1 MSDKPKSAWELA
13 LEKLQREDPAE
24 IRKLTDEQKVAIA
37 GIRRKYQARIAEAE
51 LASQD
56 RLKSAVAAG
65 RYDEMD
71 RMHEELAAQKRR
83 LNREM
88 DEEIEKC
95 RNA

>member
-1 MSDKPKSAWELA
+1 MSDRPKSSWELA
-13 LEKLQREDPAE
+13 LERLQREDPVE

-37 GIRRKYQARIAEAE
+37 EIRRKYQARIAEAE
-51 LASQD
+51 LASQE
-56 RLKSAVAAG
+56 RLKSAAAAG
-65 RYDEMD
+65 EYGEIDKIREQS
-71 RMHEELAAQKRR
+71 AARKRR

>member
-37 GIRRKYQARIAEAE
+37 DIRRRYQARIAEAE

-56 RLKSAVAAG
+56 RLKSAATAG
-65 RYDEMD
+65 RYDEIGEIRED
-71 RMHEELAAQKRR
+71 LAAQKRR
-83 LNREM
+83 LNLEM
-88 DEEIEKC
+88 EKEIEEC
-95 RNA
+95 RNM